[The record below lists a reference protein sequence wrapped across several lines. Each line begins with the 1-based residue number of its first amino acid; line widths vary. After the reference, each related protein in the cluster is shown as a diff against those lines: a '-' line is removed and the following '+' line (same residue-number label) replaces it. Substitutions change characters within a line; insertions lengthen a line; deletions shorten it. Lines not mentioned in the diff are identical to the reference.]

1 MQEIIVATLV
11 IGVIG
16 LVIGIALVAAGKK
29 FYVAVDER
37 VTQVRECLPGNNCGA
52 CGYAGCDAVASA
64 IVSGEAP
71 VNACPI
77 GPASMVEKIG
87 AIMGVEAEASMR
99 KVAFVKCNGDCEH
112 TSNKNNY
119 VGIKDCRAAA
129 LAGVSTASCD
139 YGCLG
144 FGSCVKACSLDAIHI
159 VNGVAVVDTSK
170 CKGCGMCAAAC
181 PKGLIEV
188 VRADKTYAVRCSNK
202 DKGPAVKKVCSAGC
216 LGCKICEKQCEHEAI
231 HVEGNVAHI
240 DYDKCVGCGK
250 CAEKCPAKCIAKQ

>member
-71 VNACPI
+71 VNACPV

-159 VNGVAVVDTSK
+159 VNGGQILQ
-170 CKGCGMCAAAC
+170 C
-181 PKGLIEV
+181 IE
-188 VRADKTYAVRCSNK
+188 
-202 DKGPAVKKVCSAGC
+202 
-216 LGCKICEKQCEHEAI
+216 
-231 HVEGNVAHI
+231 
-240 DYDKCVGCGK
+240 
-250 CAEKCPAKCIAKQ
+250 

>member
-16 LVIGIALVAAGKK
+16 LVIGLALVAAGKK

-71 VNACPI
+71 VNACPV

-112 TSNKNNY
+112 TSNKNHY
-119 VGIKDCRAAA
+119 VGIKDCRAARS
-129 LAGVSTASCD
+129 GRR
-139 YGCLG
+139 
-144 FGSCVKACSLDAIHI
+144 FH
-159 VNGVAVVDTSK
+159 
-170 CKGCGMCAAAC
+170 
-181 PKGLIEV
+181 
-188 VRADKTYAVRCSNK
+188 
-202 DKGPAVKKVCSAGC
+202 
-216 LGCKICEKQCEHEAI
+216 
-231 HVEGNVAHI
+231 
-240 DYDKCVGCGK
+240 
-250 CAEKCPAKCIAKQ
+250 CIL